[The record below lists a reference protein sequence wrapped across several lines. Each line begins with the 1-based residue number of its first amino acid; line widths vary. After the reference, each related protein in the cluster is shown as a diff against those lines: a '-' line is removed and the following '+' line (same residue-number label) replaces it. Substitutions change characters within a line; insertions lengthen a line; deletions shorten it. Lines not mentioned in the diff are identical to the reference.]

1 MISLLLLVLVVA
13 WLARP
18 YLQERQQERH
28 EEARRDEKVEL
39 RRAMVARMPESPSA
53 HEALGDALRAA
64 GKIHAAIAS
73 YQTALEWQE
82 RTVQSGQNS
91 GGGDAAGS
99 MGLEQKLRL
108 ARLETDQTHHADRH
122 GLTLH
127 TRQQIC
133 RRCGDLNDSQERHC
147 RTCDNPLPVDH
158 FFDAWHRDEHRQRII
173 RESAETFAMILVV
186 LFAVLFASA
195 LPIEIQCCVI
205 VSAVTVLLFR
215 MLKRIGDGPGG

>member
-18 YLQERQQERH
+18 YLLERQQERQ
-28 EEARRDEKVEL
+28 EDARRDEKVEL

-64 GKIHAAIAS
+64 GKVHAAIAS
-73 YQTALEWQE
+73 YKTALEWQE
-82 RTVQSGQNS
+82 RAAQSGQNT
-91 GGGDAAGS
+91 GEGAAG

-108 ARLETDQTHHADRH
+108 ARLEADQTHHAARH

-133 RRCGDLNDSQERHC
+133 RRCGDLNGPQERHC
-147 RTCDNPLPVDH
+147 RTCNNPLPADH
-158 FFDAWHRDEHRQRII
+158 LLETWQRDEHRHRIV
-173 RESAETFAMILVV
+173 RESAETFAMILIV
-186 LFAVLFASA
+186 LVAVLFASA
-195 LPIEIQCCVI
+195 LPIEVQCCVI
-205 VSAVTVLLFR
+205 ISTVTVLLFR
-215 MLKRIGDGPGG
+215 MLKRIGDGPVG